1 MAENYITIENVSK
14 SYGEKELF
22 SSVGFGIN
30 KGQKIALVAE
40 NGSGKSTLMKII
52 ANREIPDSGSV
63 SFRKSIAVSYLEQ
76 HPLQTENAS
85 IIDVL
90 FNSPTPL
97 MKTVKRYEQALLNST
112 KFSDENTEKEL
123 SDAML
128 EMDCQNAWNY
138 ESQIKEILGKLNIT
152 DLTKNVSTLSGGEKK
167 KVALCAVLI
176 SKSEVLLLDEP
187 TNHLDIEMIE
197 WLEEYLSTANQTIL
211 FVSHDRYF
219 IDKVSTEIYE
229 LEKGQICKYEGKF
242 DYYLEKKAQR
252 QQQESASLAKAKNLY
267 KKELEWIRR
276 MPQARGTKSRAR
288 IEAFNELKETVSN
301 VNVTKYAELTVKAQR
316 IGGKILEI
324 NNINKSFGERKII
337 DDFSHIYKKGDKI
350 GIIGKNGS
358 GKTTLL
364 DIITEKI
371 KPDSG
376 KVTLGQTIKIGY
388 YTQNPLEEKPDTKV
402 IDIVKK
408 ISENILLADGT
419 SMGASQYL
427 THFGIPPYKQ
437 HTHYGNLSGG
447 EKRLLNLLC
456 ILMANPNFLILDEPT
471 NDLDIHTQM
480 KLETFLEQYQG
491 CLMIVSHDRHFLDRI
506 VSQLFVFN
514 KEGKIK
520 EFPGNYTDYL
530 IKEKEN
536 QKQQRLIEDKKE
548 KPTLIKK
555 KESRNKVKLTYK
567 EQKEKEEIE
576 DLLPKMEVR
585 KKDIEKLL
593 SSGELINESLIEI
606 TQEYQT
612 LLEEIEQKEFRWLE
626 LCSKEQDEKEE

>member
-52 ANREIPDSGSV
+52 ANRETPDKGSV

-152 DLTKNVSTLSGGEKK
+152 DLTKNVATLSGGEKK

>member
-52 ANREIPDSGSV
+52 ANRETPDNGSV

-76 HPLQTENAS
+76 HPLQTGNAS

-530 IKEKEN
+530 IKEKEK